1 MPTAMPARP
10 AWSRAPC
17 SALPFFFGLQIMR
30 TGVAPLAT
38 QSWFLDAIRATSGS
52 PIFAFAIGAA
62 LSVVVQSSV
71 AAIVVM
77 IAFQHT
83 GLFGLPEA
91 IMFVYGA
98 NAGSSILM
106 LLLSA
111 KVTGVPKQVALYQ
124 VAFNFI
130 GAAILVP
137 LFYVE
142 SVSGIPLVRHL
153 IEAITSDSAQQIA
166 FANMIFNTV
175 PVVVLLL
182 SLNPSARILQSASP
196 ETKTEQGAKPR
207 YLVDTQAPE
216 PAIAVAL
223 IELEQTRLFDLL
235 RAALGDLRQE
245 KRGQDMAENIEA
257 FDSLARVIDDAIADV
272 TDGQPLTA
280 EDYERLDILLRIQ
293 HDAKAARDGL
303 SGLGIEIAKL
313 RQAAPTLSF
322 TDSVIEGLDAIL
334 QFLADV
340 ASERSAEDT
349 ELLLQMTSE
358 EGNGTRS
365 VRTAYLAGEH
375 GLSAEDRMHLLA
387 AANYCE
393 RHIWL
398 FGEIGRSYRALAR
411 FEGATAAK

>member
-1 MPTAMPARP
+1 MVRAGMLALRQAQSVIIGLNAGATLVVFFLTFDVQTVIFVLIGITGIAYAYGDARTTRVV
-10 AWSRAPC
+10 AGAVLGI
-17 SALPFFFGLQIMR
+17 ALLFFGLQIMR

-77 IAFQHT
+77 IAFQQA

-182 SLNPSARILQSASP
+182 TLNPAAKILQSASP
-196 ETKTEQGAKPR
+196 ETKTELGAKPR
-207 YLVDTQAPE
+207 YLVDTQGTE
-216 PAIAVAL
+216 PAIAVTL
-223 IELEQTRLFDLL
+223 IELEQTRLLRSARRRTRPTCGR
-235 RAALGDLRQE
+235 RAAAATSPTMSRRSIRWPASSTTRSPTSPTASRSPPRTMSVSTFSFASRTTPRRRATRSPGSASRS
-245 KRGQDMAENIEA
+245 RS
-257 FDSLARVIDDAIADV
+257 FARR
-272 TDGQPLTA
+272 P
-280 EDYERLDILLRIQ
+280 
-293 HDAKAARDGL
+293 
-303 SGLGIEIAKL
+303 
-313 RQAAPTLSF
+313 PTLPF
-322 TDSVIEGLDAIL
+322 TDFGHRGPRHDSPGPHRC
-334 QFLADV
+334 
-340 ASERSAEDT
+340 RSP
-349 ELLLQMTSE
+349 
-358 EGNGTRS
+358 
-365 VRTAYLAGEH
+365 
-375 GLSAEDRMHLLA
+375 A
-387 AANYCE
+387 AAEKTSASCC
-393 RHIWL
+393 R
-398 FGEIGRSYRALAR
+398 
-411 FEGATAAK
+411 